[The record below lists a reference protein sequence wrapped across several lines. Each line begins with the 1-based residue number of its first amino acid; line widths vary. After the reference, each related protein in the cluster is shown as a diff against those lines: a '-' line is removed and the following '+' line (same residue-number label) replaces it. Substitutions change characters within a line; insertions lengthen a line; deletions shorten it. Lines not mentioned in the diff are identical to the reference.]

1 MKKCEIHIRVSKK
14 EKDLIVKK
22 ASKSKMNI
30 SEFLIE
36 SANSVNINVF
46 DENNKIETELRRIGN
61 NINQLTKLANSG
73 IIKCVDLSN
82 VKGELKNIWQLL
94 NSLTIR

>member
-1 MKKCEIHIRVSKK
+1 MKECEIHIRVSKK

-22 ASKSKMNI
+22 ANKSKMNI

-36 SANSVNINVF
+36 SANQVNINVF
-46 DENNKIETELRRIGN
+46 DKNNKIETELRRIGN

-82 VKGELKNIWQLL
+82 VKGELKDIWQLL

>member
-1 MKKCEIHIRVSKK
+1 MKECEIHIRVSKK

-22 ASKSKMNI
+22 ASKSKMNV

-82 VKGELKNIWQLL
+82 VKGELRDIWQLL

>member
-1 MKKCEIHIRVSKK
+1 MKEYDIHIRVSKK

-22 ASKSKMNI
+22 ANKSKMNI

-36 SANSVNINVF
+36 SANQVNINVF
-46 DENNKIETELRRIGN
+46 DKNNKIETELRRIGN

-82 VKGELKNIWQLL
+82 VKGELKDIWQLL

>member
-1 MKKCEIHIRVSKK
+1 MKECEIHIRVSKK

-36 SANSVNINVF
+36 SANSVNINIF

-82 VKGELKNIWQLL
+82 VKGELKDIWQLL

>member
-1 MKKCEIHIRVSKK
+1 MKECEIHIRVSKK

-36 SANSVNINVF
+36 SANSVNINIF

-61 NINQLTKLANSG
+61 NINPNS
-73 IIKCVDLSN
+73 IPDL
-82 VKGELKNIWQLL
+82 KKH
-94 NSLTIR
+94 